1 MDYEVIVEMCNFY
14 FCMVSVFYLEE
25 RLWEIIYNNWVV
37 EIFWF
42 LFSFFLFNF
51 LNDEFWVRI
60 FNKICLEVIEKV
72 EDVKF
77 YKIYDVYDCII

>member
-14 FCMVSVFYLEE
+14 FSMVSVFYLEE
-25 RLWEIIYNNWVV
+25 KLWEIIYNNWVV

-42 LFSFFLFNF
+42 LFSFFLFDF
-51 LNDEFWVRI
+51 LNDEIWVRI

-72 EDVKF
+72 EDVK
-77 YKIYDVYDCII
+77 IYEI

>member
-1 MDYEVIVEMCNFY
+1 M
-14 FCMVSVFYLEE
+14 
-25 RLWEIIYNNWVV
+25 
-37 EIFWF
+37 F